1 MHDPGS
7 YLKAN
12 INSCFLLIY
21 RKNNFLSAVN
31 DDTLL
36 KFKQFDFKTLL
47 LCFQIFLMQFLAT
60 EQRHW
65 ISPLLTDEKD
75 FDFIY

>member
-1 MHDPGS
+1 MYDLGS

-12 INSCFLLIY
+12 INSHFPFIY
-21 RKNNFLSAVN
+21 RQNSVLSAVN

-47 LCFQIFLMQFLAT
+47 LCFQIFLIQFLAT
-60 EQRHW
+60 EQTGNGLA
-65 ISPLLTDEKD
+65 P
-75 FDFIY
+75 F